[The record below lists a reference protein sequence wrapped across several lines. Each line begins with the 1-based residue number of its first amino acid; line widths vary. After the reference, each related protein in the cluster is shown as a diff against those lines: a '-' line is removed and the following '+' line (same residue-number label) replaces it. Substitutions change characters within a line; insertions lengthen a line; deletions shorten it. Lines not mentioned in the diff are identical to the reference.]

1 MVMTIAKITAGDG
14 YLYLT
19 RHTAHGDADPDKQ
32 RDAAAYY
39 TAEGNPPG
47 RWTGCGAPLLGLAG
61 REVTEDQMRA
71 LFGHGEHPGSDAII
85 TAYLEANVRAGMTG
99 KQLDQVRDEAIR
111 AARLGRPFPGYKPL
125 DRFDNR
131 VNQRL
136 QVIKDQTG
144 REPTQAEI
152 KKVKIEEARRQRAAV
167 AGFDLVFSPVK
178 SAALLWA
185 LDERRWVRDAIHAAH
200 EQALREALD
209 LVEEH
214 AAYTRTGTG
223 GVAQIA
229 TNGLVAAAFEHW
241 DSRAGDPNLHTHVA
255 VSSKV
260 QGADG
265 KWRSLDA
272 RALYRMTVAASEC
285 YNTAFEAALTGS
297 LGVTFTPRPDTN
309 GSREPV
315 REITNV
321 PFGMIEFFSRRRAA
335 IEARYAELVRG
346 YRRGH
351 GHDPPSAACHHL
363 AQQANL
369 DTRQGKKPPRS
380 LASKRAAWQEELT
393 AAFGPRAVTR
403 LMAAVPSSPPVPQ
416 PAQHPSAPLLHDLAE
431 RAVASVAARRSVWTV
446 WNVRAEVERLLRTVV
461 PALPQQH
468 REIADAVTAI
478 AVSPACSMSVEAP
491 AMLNE
496 PPELRRP
503 DGEPVFT
510 EHAAGRYTSQAVLDA
525 EQRLVNATRT
535 PTAAGLSGP
544 AVAAALDGFEAHA
557 GTVLDA
563 GQRGLVTAFGCDGR
577 LLMAGIGPAG
587 SGKTTAMRALAHVLR
602 QGGRRLVPLA
612 TSAAS
617 ADVLGRELGVRAE
630 NLHKFLHEWVAG
642 PFAAKLRA
650 GGKVP
655 GATRMFRLGPGDV
668 VLVDEAGMAGTFLL
682 DQLVQIASARGAVVR
697 LLGDDRQLP
706 AVESGGALRLV
717 AAQPGTPHLNVLYRF
732 RDPAEA
738 AATLQL
744 RAGDA
749 AAIDWYHEHGRVR
762 SGSREQMAQVAYTGW
777 KNDMLAGKTTLLAA
791 ADGTDVTELA
801 AQARAD
807 RVAAGQVEPGGVRL
821 RDGNLAGAGDWI
833 VTRLNDRRLSVF
845 GGRDWVKNGDA
856 WHVERRHADGSLTV
870 RGIGHGGRVTLPAAY
885 VRDQV
890 QLLYA
895 TTAHRAEGATVDTA
909 HPLITAGMTREALYV
924 LATRARESTVFYAAT
939 HDLPFDEDDYVNRV
953 RSDPRQYAA
962 REILLGILTAEGTVV
977 SATETITTAQEE
989 AGSLATLVPR
999 YLHAAHLDADTRY
1012 RAAALEALGETD
1024 GHGIVSDPAWGAVV
1038 RRLFDAEN
1046 DGWEPARLLATV
1058 AARRELG
1065 SADSVAEVIAWRI
1078 DGFLAANPEPSAHG
1092 PAATP
1097 AAPGTATQPADDA
1110 TPAPGCRPY
1119 ESATAARDRLAAIAV
1134 GTLGPQLAGR
1144 ARSETAWP
1152 ALLAA
1157 LRRAESA
1164 GRDPAAVLSS
1174 VAAVRELRTARS
1186 ISEVLAWRM
1195 GQHLATLTAARTNAT
1210 PPASPSEVSSPN
1222 PGQIPAD
1229 TRVTATAQRAALPP
1243 WLADPVPGAD
1253 GESTS
1258 LSAYLNDAAALI
1270 TARISYL
1277 ADAAVRHRP
1286 PWMNLL
1292 GVQPDDPVRAHEWL
1306 RHIGVIAAYRDQHK
1320 VTSDDPRQVLGAYAE
1335 PGHAGHAAYSHAAES
1350 VLAARRLAGLE
1361 PASAAVSED
1370 GPTLA
1375 QLAADIYRSLPG
1387 SEREAIA
1394 TAIAVTP
1401 GTMWLGDPAGPDE
1414 HAATQPGYADSLM
1427 ALLARRGHMTT
1438 AVGPSQVQPE
1448 HHERPLEADLA
1459 RRVRSFK
1466 PRRPA
1471 PTASEPA
1478 RQPRLEVPIRHTPAP
1493 ASPRLGPG

>member
-1 MVMTIAKITAGDG
+1 MTIAKITAGDG

-19 RHTAHGDADPDKQ
+19 RHTAHGDADPDEQ

-47 RWTGCGAPLLGLAG
+47 QWIGRGAPLLGLAG
-61 REVTEDQMRA
+61 REATEDQMRA
-71 LFGHGEHPGSDAII
+71 LFGHGEHPDSDAII

-99 KQLDQVRDEAIR
+99 KQLEQLRDEAIR

-136 QVIKDQTG
+136 QVIKDQTR
-144 REPTQAEI
+144 REPTQAET
-152 KKVKIEEARRQRAAV
+152 KKVKTEEASRQRAAV

-185 LDERRWVRDAIHAAH
+185 LDERGWVRDAIRAAH

-214 AAYTRTGTG
+214 AAYTRAGTG
-223 GVAQIA
+223 GIAQIP

-241 DSRAGDPNLHTHVA
+241 DSRAGDPNLHTHIA

-260 QGADG
+260 QGTDG

-285 YNTAFEAALTGS
+285 YNTAFEAALTGA

-346 YRRGH
+346 YRREH
-351 GHDPPSAACHHL
+351 GHDPPPAACHQL

-369 DTRQGKKPPRS
+369 ATRQGKKPPRS
-380 LASKRAAWQEELT
+380 LASKRAAWREELT
-393 AAFGPRAVTR
+393 VAFGPGAVTQ
-403 LMAAVPSSPPVPQ
+403 LMAAVPASPPVPQ
-416 PAQHPSAPLLHDLAE
+416 SPQHPSAPLLHDLAE
-431 RAVASVAARRSVWTV
+431 RSVASVAARRSIWTV
-446 WNVRAEVERLLRTVV
+446 WNVRAEVERLLRTEL
-461 PALPQQH
+461 PALPPQQH

-478 AVSPACSMSVEAP
+478 AVSPACSLSVEAP

-496 PPELRRP
+496 PQELRRP

-525 EQRLVNATRT
+525 EQRLVNATKT

-544 AVAAALDGFEAHA
+544 AVTAALDGFEAHV

-563 GQRGLVTAFGCDGR
+563 GQRGLVTAFACDGR
-577 LLMAGIGPAG
+577 LLLAGIGPAG
-587 SGKTTAMRALAHVLR
+587 SGKTTAMRALAHALR
-602 QGGRRLVPLA
+602 QGGQRLVPLA

-617 ADVLGRELGVRAE
+617 ADVLGRELGVQAE
-630 NLHKFLHEWVAG
+630 NLHKFLHEWTAG

-655 GATRMFRLGPGDV
+655 GRNRMFRLGPGDV

-738 AATLQL
+738 AATLEL
-744 RAGDA
+744 RTGDA
-749 AAIDWYHEHGRVR
+749 AAIDWYHQHGRIR
-762 SGSREQMAQVAYTGW
+762 SGSREQMAQAAYTGW
-777 KNDMLAGKTTLLAA
+777 KNDMLAGKTALMAA
-791 ADGTDVTELA
+791 ADGADVTELA

-807 RVAAGQVEPGGVRL
+807 RVAAGQVEPEGVRL
-821 RDGNLAGAGDWI
+821 RDGNLAGTGDWI

-845 GGRDWVKNGDA
+845 GGRDWIKNGDA
-856 WHVERRHADGSLTV
+856 WHVERRFADGSLTV
-870 RGIGHGGRVTLPAAY
+870 RGIGHGGRITLPAAY
-885 VRDQV
+885 VRSQV

-895 TTAHRAEGATVDTA
+895 TTAHRAEGTTVDTA

-924 LATRARESTVFYAAT
+924 LATRARESTVLYVAT
-939 HDLPFDEDDYVNRV
+939 HDLPFDEDDRVNKV

-962 REILLGILTAEGTVV
+962 REILLGILSAENAAL

-999 YLHAAHLDADTRY
+999 YLHAAHLDAETRY
-1012 RAAALEALGETD
+1012 RAAAAEALGEND
-1024 GHGIVSDPAWGAVV
+1024 GHAIVSDPAWGAVV

-1046 DGWEPARLLATV
+1046 NGWEPGSLLATV
-1058 AARRELG
+1058 AAQRELG
-1065 SADSVAEVIAWRI
+1065 SADSIAEVIAWRI
-1078 DGFLAANPEPSAHG
+1078 DGFLADNPEPLAPVPATTPTAPTAEKSA
-1092 PAATP
+1092 
-1097 AAPGTATQPADDA
+1097 DA
-1110 TPAPGCRPY
+1110 TLAKPCQLY
-1119 ESATAARDRLAAIAV
+1119 ESAAAARERLAAIAADL
-1134 GTLGPQLAGR
+1134 LGPQLAGR
-1144 ARSETAWP
+1144 AMSETAWP
-1152 ALLAA
+1152 GLLAA
-1157 LRRAESA
+1157 MRRAENS
-1164 GRDPAAVLSS
+1164 GYDPGVALSS
-1174 VAAVRELRTARS
+1174 VAVARELRTARS
-1186 ISEVLAWRM
+1186 VSEVLAWRI
-1195 GQHLATLTAARTNAT
+1195 GQRLVTADASAIPLTNPNEISPRT
-1210 PPASPSEVSSPN
+1210 

-1229 TRVTATAQRAALPP
+1229 EGVTATTPCAALPP
-1243 WLADPVPGAD
+1243 WLTSPRPATD
-1253 GESTS
+1253 GESMS

-1270 TARISYL
+1270 ATRVSAL
-1277 ADAAVRHRP
+1277 ADAAVRYRP
-1286 PWMNLL
+1286 PWTNLL
-1292 GVQPDDPVRAHEWL
+1292 GIQPDDPVRASEWL
-1306 RHIGVIAAYRDQHK
+1306 RHIGVIAAYRDQYQ
-1320 VTSDDPRQVLGAYAE
+1320 VISDDPRQVLGPYAE
-1335 PGHAGHAAYSHAAES
+1335 PGHAGHGAYWHAAES

-1370 GPTLA
+1370 SRTRA
-1375 QLAADIYRSLPG
+1375 QLAADIYRALPG
-1387 SEREAIA
+1387 NEREAIA
-1394 TAIAVTP
+1394 TAIATSP
-1401 GTMWLGDPAGPDE
+1401 GTMWLGDPDAPDE
-1414 HAATQPGYADSLM
+1414 HAAIQPGYADSLTAM
-1427 ALLARRGHMTT
+1427 LTRRGLMTTPVGPARVQNEHHGRPLEANLARRG
-1438 AVGPSQVQPE
+1438 
-1448 HHERPLEADLA
+1448 
-1459 RRVRSFK
+1459 RSFK
-1466 PRRPA
+1466 PGRA
-1471 PTASEPA
+1471 TPTASEPA
-1478 RQPRLEVPIRHTPAP
+1478 RQPRLEVPIRHTSEPARP
-1493 ASPRLGPG
+1493 QLGSS